1 MHCLVTFQADASPH
15 TNHITH
21 LDGLVAES
29 GGVEERGV
37 LDDPGIDRVDPDP
50 LLGHV
55 QARAPSRRV

>member
-1 MHCLVTFQADASPH
+1 MNRPYT
-15 TNHITH
+15 TH
-21 LDGLVAES
+21 LDGLVAEA

-37 LDDPGIDRVDPDP
+37 LDDSGVDRVDPDP

>member
-1 MHCLVTFQADASPH
+1 MNRPYT
-15 TNHITH
+15 TH
-21 LDGLVAES
+21 LDSLVAES

-37 LDDPGIDRVDPDP
+37 FDDPGVDRVDPDT